1 MKGNK
6 SIARAKAVGRLRAGQ
21 GLERLES
28 RLMLAADVVIDEIMY
43 HAANAATPGQA
54 AIGEEYIEIYNKG
67 NASAN
72 LSGWKFDHGVDYTF
86 GGGTLAAGGYLVVA
100 ADLAKFTAK
109 YPGVSNVVGP
119 WTGRLSNSGEEIR
132 LVDQNGGS
140 VDSVTYADSGD
151 WAARRKGIFPTQ
163 NAAGITRSGTTAT
176 VTLVNHGFNTGDVV
190 LIAGAGQAAY
200 NGQFTVTNYSANT
213 FTYTVSGSPATPATG
228 NITVTQV
235 LDNGHAGGWGVQP
248 RVGGA

>member
-72 LSGWKFDHGVDYTF
+72 LSGWKFDHGIDYTF
-86 GGGTLAAGGYLVVA
+86 GGGTLGAGGYLVVA
-100 ADLAKFTAK
+100 ADLAKFNAK

-119 WTGRLSNSGEEIR
+119 WTGTLSNSGEEIR
-132 LVDQNGGS
+132 LVNATGGT

-151 WAARRKGIFPTQ
+151 WAARRKGVFSTKSV
-163 NAAGITRSGTTAT
+163 AGITRSGTTAT
-176 VTLVNHGFNTGDVV
+176 VNLPNHGYNTGDRIA
-190 LIAGAGQAAY
+190 IAGADQAEY
-200 NGQFTVTNYSANT
+200 NGQFTVTSYTPGA
-213 FTYTVSGSPATPATG
+213 FTYTLSGTPATPATG
-228 NITVTQV
+228 NITV
-235 LDNGHAGGWGVQP
+235 
-248 RVGGA
+248 